1 MNRHSR
7 VYRALLRLY
16 PETFRHDYG
25 DEMARLFD
33 EQLRDS
39 RAASGR
45 KAIAG
50 LWARVIA
57 DVLATAPRQH
67 LSREGHVPEPIIAG
81 PATGRVLV
89 GGDTKHGPRLVVGLL
104 PLWVLIFFSFAAPG
118 FMDPMYANPPS
129 IAGLPAGVVLI
140 AVALFLT
147 IVGVEITRRVE
158 SEIALAFVWL
168 LVTVPA
174 TALILFGP
182 AAILVVL
189 NLGT

>member
-1 MNRHSR
+1 MTGHSR
-7 VYRALLRLY
+7 AYRALLRLY

-33 EQLRDS
+33 EQLRDA

-45 KAIAG
+45 NGVAG

-67 LSREGHVPEPIIAG
+67 LSRERHVPEPIVAG
-81 PATGRVLV
+81 PATGRILV
-89 GGDTKHGPRLVVGLL
+89 GGHAKRGPRMVVGLL
-104 PLWVLIFFSFAAPG
+104 PVWVLIVFSFAVPG
-118 FMDPMYANPPS
+118 FMDPMYANPPA

-140 AVALFLT
+140 AAAMFLT

-158 SEIALAFVWL
+158 SDLAVAFVWL
-168 LVTVPA
+168 LVTMPA
-174 TALILFGP
+174 TALILLGP
-182 AAILVVL
+182 AAILMVL

>member
-7 VYRALLRLY
+7 AYRALLWLY

-25 DEMARLFD
+25 DEMARLFE
-33 EQLRDS
+33 EQLRDA

-45 KAIAG
+45 NGVAA

-57 DVLATAPRQH
+57 DALATAPRQH
-67 LSREGHVPEPIIAG
+67 LSRERHVPEPIVAG
-81 PATGRVLV
+81 PATGRILV
-89 GGDTKHGPRLVVGLL
+89 GGNSKRGRRSVVGLL
-104 PLWVLIFFSFAAPG
+104 PVWVLISFSFAVPG
-118 FMDPMYANPPS
+118 FMDPMYANPPA

-140 AVALFLT
+140 AAALFLT

-158 SEIALAFVWL
+158 SDIATAFVWL
-168 LVTVPA
+168 LVTMPA
-174 TALILFGP
+174 TALILLGP
-182 AAILVVL
+182 AAILMVL

>member
-1 MNRHSR
+1 MNGHSR
-7 VYRALLRLY
+7 AYRALLRLY

-33 EQLRDS
+33 EQLRDA

-45 KAIAG
+45 NGVAG

-67 LSREGHVPEPIIAG
+67 LSRERHVPEPIVAG
-81 PATGRVLV
+81 PATGRILV
-89 GGDTKHGPRLVVGLL
+89 GGPAKRGPRLVVGLL
-104 PLWVLIFFSFAAPG
+104 PVWVLIAFSLAVPG
-118 FMDPMYANPPS
+118 FMDPMYANPPA
-129 IAGLPAGVVLI
+129 IAGLPAGVALI
-140 AVALFLT
+140 AAAMFLT

-158 SEIALAFVWL
+158 SDLAVAFVWL
-168 LVTVPA
+168 LVTMPA
-174 TALILFGP
+174 TALILLGP
-182 AAILVVL
+182 AAILMVL